1 MTKLKLNL
9 TMGSVL
15 TAAGLFIRALQICFM
30 SLGIRAAANSI
41 LTLVVTCITVGGFC
55 VMAAELRGRGAVFS
69 LLCAVLM
76 LCGVMSA
83 GSLKILG
90 AVSMLLTFAVFI
102 FLLCTMPRSGI
113 QLIFVVLVVV
123 LSAIILLQTIGAF
136 NIPTAVISVILAVI
150 YVSMGAGLIL

>member
-30 SLGIRAAANSI
+30 SLGVRAAANSI

-55 VMAAELRGRGAVFS
+55 VMAAEMRGRGAVFS

-90 AVSMLLTFAVFI
+90 AVSMLLTFVVFVL
-102 FLLCTMPRSGI
+102 LLCTIQRSRI
-113 QLIFVVLVVV
+113 QILFAVLISFLA
-123 LSAIILLQTIGAF
+123 AIIIFQTLGVF